1 MRLPSCAGKMTGLV
15 VDIGD
20 GVTHIIP
27 VIEGCSFPHLTRRSP
42 LIALMPTLMH
52 TMRSLELSMTLNV
65 LQEHT

>member
-27 VIEGCSFPHLTRRSP
+27 VIEGCSFPHLTRCAP
-42 LIALMPTLMH
+42 LIALVYTLMH
-52 TMRSLELSMTLNV
+52 TLYFLKLSLT
-65 LQEHT
+65 